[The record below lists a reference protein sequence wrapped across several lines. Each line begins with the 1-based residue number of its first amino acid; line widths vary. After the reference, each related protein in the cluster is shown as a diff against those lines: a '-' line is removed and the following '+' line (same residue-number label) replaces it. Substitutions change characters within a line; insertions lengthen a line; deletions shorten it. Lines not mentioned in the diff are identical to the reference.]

1 MDKVKKVIVKSLIT
15 LAAAAAVCF
24 VIFAAATFLVKTRKD
39 NGLLKIVYS
48 GTTSMGS
55 YAKYTI
61 SDNTVLIECE
71 EIDRY
76 HFSPIA
82 IDFGWKFKPIH
93 AGNCTIITEQ
103 WDCGDFSFAEI
114 YDVTVDENLDI
125 SYSKH
130 TAERLNAFSHYMDNY
145 TYDVSVSCDKGGETK
160 IFSAGETESFNNEI
174 GRLYGIN
181 TDCEMPDLN
190 SMAKVTVD
198 YKYPDDHEHQ
208 SVMYLHGG
216 KIYYSYMSSDMYS
229 DVEYWAE
236 FTPDEFCSLDGIN
249 ELLDLKD

>member
-1 MDKVKKVIVKSLIT
+1 MCIRARVIS
-15 LAAAAAVCF
+15 AAVK
-24 VIFAAATFLVKTRKD
+24 FLVKPRKD

-71 EIDRY
+71 EIDRH

-125 SYSKH
+125 RYSKH
-130 TAERLNAFSHYMDNY
+130 KAEKLNAFSHYMNTY

-160 IFSAGETESFNNEI
+160 IFSADETENFNNEI
-174 GRLYGIN
+174 DRLYGIN
-181 TDCEMPDLN
+181 TDCEKPDL
-190 SMAKVTVD
+190 SGMTKITVD
-198 YKYPDDHEHQ
+198 YKYLDDYEHQ
-208 SVMYLHGG
+208 SVIYLNDG
-216 KIYYSYMSSDMYS
+216 KIYYPHIRYE
-229 DVEYWAE
+229 VEYWAE

-249 ELLDLKD
+249 ELLGLKD